1 MCNGNST
8 ESYARF
14 VGSFFAIISKFW
26 MVGGEF
32 SILLMYSLISRTH
45 TDDPGIIYDTTTFS
59 KSINANTH
67 VPQNQL
73 VKKSLGS
80 FNHRVV
86 TLAAERQCL
95 VSKICFRDQLAG
107 S

>member
-32 SILLMYSLISRTH
+32 SILLMYSLTSRSH
-45 TDDPGIIYDTTTFS
+45 TDDPGIHNDTTTFS
-59 KSINANTH
+59 KSINANTY
-67 VPQNQL
+67 VPRNQL
-73 VKKSLGS
+73 VKKSL
-80 FNHRVV
+80 NHRVV
-86 TLAAERQCL
+86 TLASERQCS
-95 VSKICFRDQLAG
+95 VSKMCLRDQLAG